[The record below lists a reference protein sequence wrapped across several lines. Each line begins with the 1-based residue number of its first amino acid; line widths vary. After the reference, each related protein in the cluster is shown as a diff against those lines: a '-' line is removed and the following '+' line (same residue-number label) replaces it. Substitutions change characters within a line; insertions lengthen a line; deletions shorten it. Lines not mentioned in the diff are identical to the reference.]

1 LVGLICAARPNRDRV
16 YYVTTM
22 KLASFFLLSLPLL
35 AADPAAD
42 RLQAQVARLASI
54 TDGVVGMS
62 AIHMESNRRFSF
74 HGADRFPMASSFKV
88 PVAVQLLARVDRGE
102 IRLDQMI
109 TLEPHDLHPGS
120 GTLSELFD
128 HPGVALS
135 VRNLLEL
142 MLLISDNSA
151 TDIVLRLAGGPE
163 AVTAKMRELGIDGIN
178 VNRPTVNLIADWV
191 GAKLP
196 PEREWSPALYGKLFE
211 AVTPEQRKE
220 AAERFNQDTRDTAQ
234 PGAMA
239 ALLEKIYQKKLHKQE
254 TADLLLDILYRCR
267 TGDARIK
274 GMLPPG
280 TEVAHKTGTI
290 GGTVNDV
297 GIVNLPDGGGHVV
310 LALFVKQGTKSES
323 SEKAIAQIARAVYDY
338 FLFAAPAQ

>member
-1 LVGLICAARPNRDRV
+1 
-16 YYVTTM
+16 M
-22 KLASFFLLSLPLL
+22 KTFLLSLIAVPLL
-35 AADPAAD
+35 AGDPGAD

-74 HGADRFPMASSFKV
+74 HGTDRFPMASSFKV
-88 PVAVQLLARVDRGE
+88 PIAVQLLSRVDRGE
-102 IRLDQMI
+102 IRLDQMVTI
-109 TLEPHDLHPGS
+109 EPRDLHPGS
-120 GTLSELFD
+120 GTLTELFN

-163 AVTAKMRELGIDGIN
+163 AVTAKMRALQITGITVD
-178 VNRPTVNLIADWV
+178 RPTVNLIADWV

-196 PEREWSPALYGKLFE
+196 PEHEWTPALYGKLFD
-211 AVTPEQRKE
+211 AVTPEQRKQ
-220 AAERFNQDTRDTAQ
+220 ASDRFNQDPRDTAQ
-234 PGAMA
+234 PDSMA
-239 ALLEKIYQKKLHKQE
+239 ALLERIYRKQLLKPE

-280 TEVAHKTGTI
+280 TEVAHKTGSI

-310 LALFVKQGTKSES
+310 LALFVKQGSKSES
-323 SEKAIAQIARAVYDY
+323 SERAIAQISRAVYDY

>member
-1 LVGLICAARPNRDRV
+1 MRASLLLLAA
-16 YYVTTM
+16 
-22 KLASFFLLSLPLL
+22 FPLL
-35 AADPAAD
+35 ASDPGAD
-42 RLQAQVARLASI
+42 RLQSQVARLASI

-62 AIHMESNRRFSF
+62 AVHMESNRRFSF
-74 HGADRFPMASSFKV
+74 HGSDRFPMASSFKV
-88 PVAVQLLARVDRGE
+88 PIAVQLLARVDRGE

-120 GTLSELFD
+120 GTLTELFN

-151 TDIVLRLAGGPE
+151 TDITLRLAGGPE
-163 AVTAKMRELGIDGIN
+163 AVNAKMRELGIDGIN
-178 VNRPTVNLIADWV
+178 VNRPTVNLIADWA
-191 GAKLP
+191 GLSLP
-196 PEREWSPALYGKLFE
+196 PQSEWHSALWEKLFDS
-211 AVTPEQRKE
+211 VTTEQRNQ
-220 AAERFNQDTRDTAQ
+220 AHDRFNQDPRDTAQ
-234 PGAMA
+234 PDAMA
-239 ALLEKIYQKKLHKQE
+239 ALLEKVYQKKLHKPE

-310 LALFVKQGTKSES
+310 LALFVKQGSKSDA

-338 FLFAAPAQ
+338 FLFASTP

>member
-1 LVGLICAARPNRDRV
+1 
-16 YYVTTM
+16 
-22 KLASFFLLSLPLL
+22 
-35 AADPAAD
+35 
-42 RLQAQVARLASI
+42 
-54 TDGVVGMS
+54 
-62 AIHMESNRRFSF
+62 
-74 HGADRFPMASSFKV
+74 
-88 PVAVQLLARVDRGE
+88 LLARVDRSE

-109 TLEPHDLHPGS
+109 TIEPHDLHPGS
-120 GTLSELFD
+120 GTLTSLFGQ
-128 HPGVALS
+128 PGVSLS

-163 AVTAKMRELGIDGIN
+163 AVTAKMRELGIMGIN
-178 VNRPTVNLIADWV
+178 VNRPTVNLIADWA

-196 PEREWSPALYGKLFE
+196 PEHDWAPAMFGKLLD

-220 AAERFNQDTRDTAQ
+220 ANDRFNQDPRDTAQ
-234 PGAMA
+234 PDAMA
-239 ALLEKIYQKKLHKQE
+239 ALLERIYHKQLHKPE

-280 TEVAHKTGTI
+280 TEVAHKTGSI

-297 GIVNLPDGGGHVV
+297 GIVNLPDGGGHMV
-310 LALFVKQGTKSES
+310 LALFVKQGSKSES
-323 SEKAIAQIARAVYDY
+323 SERAIAQISRAVYDY
-338 FLFAAPAQ
+338 FLFAVPAQ